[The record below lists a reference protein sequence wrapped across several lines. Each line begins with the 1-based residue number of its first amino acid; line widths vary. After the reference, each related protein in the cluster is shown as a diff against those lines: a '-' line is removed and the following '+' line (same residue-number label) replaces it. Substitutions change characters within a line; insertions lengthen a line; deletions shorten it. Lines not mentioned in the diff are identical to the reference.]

1 MSTDR
6 QEPKYYICSL
16 ATAAA
21 RKLVAY
27 YNRELAGMGL
37 TAQQVMALGVL
48 HREDGISLGE
58 FAARSGIG
66 KASAVA
72 MITRLESMGL
82 VSRRPHPQDGRLNVI
97 SLTEQARALTP
108 EVMEK
113 VQRLED
119 ALERALGEDE
129 LRAVIHGLSIIG
141 ELDV

>member
-1 MSTDR
+1 
-6 QEPKYYICSL
+6 
-16 ATAAA
+16 
-21 RKLVAY
+21 
-27 YNRELAGMGL
+27 
-37 TAQQVMALGVL
+37 
-48 HREDGISLGE
+48 
-58 FAARSGIG
+58 
-66 KASAVA
+66 
-72 MITRLESMGL
+72 MGL

-97 SLTEQARALTP
+97 SLTDQARALTP